1 MYIYYIYM
9 KNLQYKIKYM
19 KYKSKYLQL
28 KEKKQSGGSTEIQE
42 INDEQFNESDKSE
55 ELDAS
60 DEFEGIIEAKSPKE
74 PSAFKVQRFKKVN
87 FKNFEDIISCILD
100 KTSHRDHGLNI
111 ARFLSDISHDMS
123 SRKDKIK
130 LGTQNNET
138 SLTLLNKFLDKN
150 TILKEHLLRSG
161 YDINKKIILNVIN
174 HYHSDSRIGI
184 LEGPKSKFSI
194 QSFMNLDLP
203 DGYYLS
209 MDTNTTIYDRDQK
222 KIAIIDKG
230 SEHGLVNPGRVWA
243 NGNEWFLDGLK
254 PIPKNLATFKDELI
268 NGSVTLET
276 TLDNIKLHNLLFEI
290 TSQYFNDKLLKYFY
304 VNDIYTEIEYNGLE
318 LIDKGSEYQWY
329 VNFRMKDKT
338 YRVNITNRGSSTY
351 TYDLVSLEIEDSNN
365 IVIERFW
372 ENTDLGSLKKDF
384 LELCN
389 LVCLTAKAF
398 GDASY
403 KIFIST
409 ISLYYLTTEEGHV
422 HKEKGEKD
430 IICAIASQDRQLV
443 RDLMKTFLVI
453 KNKYLEMKVFF
464 KTNMNARLVLLA
476 NSSGYIN
483 NNNFFENMEQN
494 FNRNNYVIMS
504 IKRYNEDSID
514 INDKN
519 NLFFILYEV
528 LRIILLTTYG
538 ELRKSAC
545 ILLDNINSLIR
556 FPQRPIIRNFLKD
569 LKNLNKRII
578 TDIIKNVINYLIS
591 PERYVDSY
599 VVILTEDTEKT
610 YKIIQ
615 EDDTEIIINKKKK
628 FTKDQKNKTWQ
639 LLGGPRFWGDIIESH
654 FDPSVLG
661 NIFYKYKDWIIT
673 VSGEKELNGDDFSIK
688 LFSLFEESIEPEST
702 ISIINLLSGSWL
714 NFLEI

>member
-1 MYIYYIYM
+1 M

-60 DEFEGIIEAKSPKE
+60 DEFEGIIEAKSPIE

-243 NGNEWFLDGLK
+243 NGN
-254 PIPKNLATFKDELI
+254 
-268 NGSVTLET
+268 
-276 TLDNIKLHNLLFEI
+276 
-290 TSQYFNDKLLKYFY
+290 
-304 VNDIYTEIEYNGLE
+304 
-318 LIDKGSEYQWY
+318 
-329 VNFRMKDKT
+329 
-338 YRVNITNRGSSTY
+338 
-351 TYDLVSLEIEDSNN
+351 
-365 IVIERFW
+365 
-372 ENTDLGSLKKDF
+372 
-384 LELCN
+384 
-389 LVCLTAKAF
+389 
-398 GDASY
+398 
-403 KIFIST
+403 
-409 ISLYYLTTEEGHV
+409 
-422 HKEKGEKD
+422 
-430 IICAIASQDRQLV
+430 
-443 RDLMKTFLVI
+443 
-453 KNKYLEMKVFF
+453 
-464 KTNMNARLVLLA
+464 
-476 NSSGYIN
+476 
-483 NNNFFENMEQN
+483 
-494 FNRNNYVIMS
+494 
-504 IKRYNEDSID
+504 
-514 INDKN
+514 
-519 NLFFILYEV
+519 
-528 LRIILLTTYG
+528 
-538 ELRKSAC
+538 
-545 ILLDNINSLIR
+545 
-556 FPQRPIIRNFLKD
+556 
-569 LKNLNKRII
+569 
-578 TDIIKNVINYLIS
+578 
-591 PERYVDSY
+591 
-599 VVILTEDTEKT
+599 
-610 YKIIQ
+610 
-615 EDDTEIIINKKKK
+615 
-628 FTKDQKNKTWQ
+628 
-639 LLGGPRFWGDIIESH
+639 
-654 FDPSVLG
+654 
-661 NIFYKYKDWIIT
+661 
-673 VSGEKELNGDDFSIK
+673 
-688 LFSLFEESIEPEST
+688 
-702 ISIINLLSGSWL
+702 
-714 NFLEI
+714 